1 MKKLLLLA
9 ASASMLAL
17 AGCRSTTPGLIF
29 SLDFESEQE
38 VLNPAFGP
46 AGTLR
51 RQKPLTFAD
60 GKEGKA
66 LRVEAGGTLLSY
78 TLPTNFLG
86 KTGCVEFWAKL
97 ESGKKDYGCA
107 DPCFYCIK
115 FYNNEENLVQFTSN
129 NGVGCRGLYG
139 RMVHHERVTYQG
151 FSHQCSYAP
160 ILGKDISGWHHYA
173 FVWNIDGV
181 TGYLTKD
188 GKTTPAVMYVDGKAH
203 CDVNLMPAEGPK
215 DSVASLVNTAAKG
228 AELGIPLTRG
238 RSASPYLIDS
248 FRIWD
253 FDKLPPAPDGK

>member
-38 VLNPAFGP
+38 VLNPCVGP
-46 AGTLR
+46 KGTLR
-51 RQKPLTFAD
+51 QQKDLTFAD

-66 LRVEAGGTLLSY
+66 LRVEAGGPLLSY

-97 ESGKKDYGCA
+97 EGNKSTFGCA

-115 FYNNEENLVQFTSN
+115 FYNNEENLVQFTAN

-151 FSHQCSYAP
+151 FSHQCSYTP

-173 FVWNIDGV
+173 FVWNTDGV

-203 CDVNLMPAEGPK
+203 CDVNLMPEGPK

-228 AELGIPLTRG
+228 AELGFPLTRG

-253 FDKLPPAPDGK
+253 YDKVPPAPAED